1 MNNLA
6 KSFRW
11 KLEPWSNKSE
21 IFITEINKIWE
32 DFESFENSE
41 LMNPSEVIFIA
52 PLLDEYDVSPLKEKA
67 ETSTSAL
74 LVLSKQDFNNLNIA

>member
-1 MNNLA
+1 MNNFA
-6 KSFRW
+6 KSFKW

-21 IFITEINKIWE
+21 IFITEINKIGE
-32 DFESFENSE
+32 DFENSE
-41 LMNPSEVIFIA
+41 PMNPSEVIFIT